1 MANKFVE
8 KKQSKYRNQAEN
20 MTKRRFEKD
29 TNVESMNSFEI
40 HRLIHELHVHQIELE
55 LQNEE
60 LLKTH
65 LELMESRDKYA
76 ELFDFAPVGYFTF
89 DENAEIIEVNLA
101 GSTLTGIERNKLIS
115 KNFRQFIFREDQD
128 IFYLFWKRLFET
140 KDPQS
145 CEIRLIR
152 GDGTVIDVK
161 VTAIDESAHYL
172 YPNRTLE
179 IKTSGKNIDEMFE
192 RIKKYADGVKNP
204 YLKKLLGL
212 FFEDKKFEDDFK
224 NAAAAVRY
232 HHAFKGGLLEHTL
245 SVTEICDAIYRVYRN
260 LNYDLLISGAILHD
274 IGKIREYRTQVTTEV
289 TDEGKLLGHI
299 TIGYGWV
306 LEKIKKI
313 DGFPKDLS
321 DRLLHIILSHHGQ
334 KEFGSP
340 KRPKIPEAFVV
351 YHVDY
356 MDADIGGYN
365 IILEENKSGS
375 SWSDYLKNFDRSV
388 FLKKLDKPGDKS
400 GDGIESIIDNCS
412 GKDDSKTS
420 GQKEQEELF

>member
-1 MANKFVE
+1 METSKKQFISDLEVGGKADTMFIVANKKIR
-8 KKQSKYRNQAEN
+8 KK
-20 MTKRRFEKD
+20 KD
-29 TNVESMNSFEI
+29 GKAYCAVTLQDRAGS
-40 HRLIHELHVHQIELE
+40 IEGVLWTE
-55 LQNEE
+55 VYCNTE
-60 LLKTH
+60 
-65 LELMESRDKYA
+65 
-76 ELFDFAPVGYFTF
+76 DFAEGDFVLVQGDIKEYKGCKQLVIGSIKKI
-89 DENAEIIEVNLA
+89 ENKEN
-101 GSTLTGIERNKLIS
+101 
-115 KNFRQFIFREDQD
+115 
-128 IFYLFWKRLFET
+128 
-140 KDPQS
+140 
-145 CEIRLIR
+145 
-152 GDGTVIDVK
+152 IDYS
-161 VTAIDESAHYL
+161 DY
-172 YPNRTLE
+172 
-179 IKTSGKNIDEMFE
+179 IKTTGKNIDEMFK
-192 RIKKYADGVKNP
+192 RIKKYAVGIKNP

-224 NAAAAVRY
+224 NAVAAVRY

-260 LNYDLLISGAILHD
+260 LNYDLLVSGAILHD

-289 TDEGKLLGHI
+289 TDEGRLLGHI

-340 KRPKIPEAFVV
+340 KRPKIPEAFIV

-388 FLKKLDKPGDKS
+388 FLKKLDKSDDKS
-400 GDGIESIIDNCS
+400 GNGIESIRDNCS
-412 GKDDSKTS
+412 DEDDSKTS
-420 GQKEQEELF
+420 GEKEQEELF